1 MARVKSRMIAIGD
14 QVSIVPRDRESAPI
28 EPRTAIVV
36 YSGPVYIRLSDASV
50 YTAAS
55 LSSIQ
60 GNANTR
66 IELKCV

>member
-1 MARVKSRMIAIGD
+1 MARAKSKLIEIGD
-14 QVSIVPRDRESAPI
+14 RVSIVPRDRESPPI
-28 EPRTAIVV
+28 EPRSAIVV

-66 IELKCV
+66 IELKYV

>member
-1 MARVKSRMIAIGD
+1 MAIAKFRAIAIGD
-14 QVSIVPRDRESAPI
+14 QVSILPRDQQSVPI

-50 YTAAS
+50 YTA
-55 LSSIQ
+55 SSHNAIQ

-66 IELKCV
+66 IELMRS